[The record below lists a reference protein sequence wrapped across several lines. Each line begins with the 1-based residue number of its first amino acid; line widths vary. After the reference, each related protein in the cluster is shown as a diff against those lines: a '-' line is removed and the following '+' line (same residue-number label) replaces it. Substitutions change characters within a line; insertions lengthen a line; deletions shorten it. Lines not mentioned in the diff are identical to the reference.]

1 VCGTS
6 LLNLIAPDRR
16 EEMSEVIRRRERGE
30 PTPNAYETMGCRKD
44 GSLFSFYVEVA
55 KVVLSDGPATVA
67 FIIDVTER
75 KRAELERERL
85 ISELQEAL
93 AKVKTLSG
101 LLPIC
106 SYCKKI
112 RDDKGYW
119 HQVDSYI
126 KRHSL
131 ANFTH
136 GFCPDCTKQHFSEY
150 LPKAKSQ

>member
-1 VCGTS
+1 
-6 LLNLIAPDRR
+6 
-16 EEMSEVIRRRERGE
+16 
-30 PTPNAYETMGCRKD
+30 
-44 GSLFSFYVEVA
+44 
-55 KVVLSDGPATVA
+55 
-67 FIIDVTER
+67 
-75 KRAELERERL
+75 LERERL

-112 RDDKGYW
+112 RDDQGYW

-136 GFCPDCTKQHFSEY
+136 GFCPDCTKQYFSEY
-150 LPKAKSQ
+150 LPKAKSE